1 MEIIL
6 EAKPWPFNGGI
17 SAPPSSPRG
26 KTKTM
31 EKQVRNREKQGETR
45 RNQGL
50 ASWKFLFLQD
60 FKISKVSMN
69 SSKLYDVS

>member
-1 MEIIL
+1 MEGF
-6 EAKPWPFNGGI
+6 WP
-17 SAPPSSPRG
+17 PPAAQEG

-31 EKQVRNREKQGETR
+31 GKQVRNREKQGETR